1 MQVKVLSRKLR
12 ELTDLVW
19 VKSLTRQGQKLDL
32 HTISSHFTQFAGKYL
47 RTIKLT
53 ELPRGI
59 QGDSPSLP
67 TLRARDDGTFDD
79 KGMASVELQG
89 ERWIR
94 FAAAE

>member
-1 MQVKVLSRKLR
+1 
-12 ELTDLVW
+12 
-19 VKSLTRQGQKLDL
+19 
-32 HTISSHFTQFAGKYL
+32 
-47 RTIKLT
+47 LT

-89 ERWIR
+89 E
-94 FAAAE
+94 

>member
-47 RTIKLT
+47 RTFYTK
-53 ELPRGI
+53 
-59 QGDSPSLP
+59 QGTKRMKVPS
-67 TLRARDDGTFDD
+67 
-79 KGMASVELQG
+79 KVH
-89 ERWIR
+89 
-94 FAAAE
+94 